1 MTEDLG
7 NVPIKVFGIGGGGV
21 NAINTMIQSGLTG
34 VEFIAANTDAQNL
47 MISEADIKLN
57 IGVELS
63 AGEGIG
69 GDPEKG
75 RQATEAHADEIK
87 KTLEGARLVLITTGE
102 GGGTGS
108 GGAPVVAKISKDMGI
123 LTIGVVTTPFSLE
136 LEQRMNVARK
146 GVEELRKEVDALM
159 VISNDKLLTL
169 GDDTLD
175 YDSGLKMAD
184 NILHTCVEAVTE
196 VIHKHY
202 TPNIDFRDIDRISR
216 SIGTLLIGIGKASGD
231 DRGAKAVIN
240 ALESPLLDDKI
251 SQATG
256 VVVGIQ
262 SSNNFLMTEITDL
275 VKPIQR
281 ILKKDAWFKFGR
293 AVDDSLGDEVKVI
306 IIASGFQSDVKPFS
320 AEFNA
325 IESSLNSNNI
335 PATET
340 TNSAMPSN
348 SQSVVFSQSTPSIPN
363 MTGSINIVGA
373 EHKKLDVE
381 TATEAIEIP
390 NSQSNKTVNQMSPK
404 TNVNSS
410 SLNIPPFLSDL
421 DKE

>member
-1 MTEDLG
+1 MVEELG

-47 MISEADIKLN
+47 MLSEADVKLN

-75 RQATEAHADEIK
+75 RQATEAHSEEIRK
-87 KTLEGARLVLITTGE
+87 VLEGARLVLITTGE

-136 LEQRMNVARK
+136 LEQRMNIAKK
-146 GVEELRKEVDALM
+146 GVKELRAEVDALM
-159 VISNDKLLTL
+159 VISNDKLLTI
-169 GDDTLD
+169 GDDNLD

-196 VIHKHY
+196 VINKHY

-216 SIGTLLIGIGKASGD
+216 SIGTLLIGIGRASGEE
-231 DRGAKAVIN
+231 RGSKAVMN
-240 ALESPLLDDKI
+240 ALESPLLDNKI
-251 SQATG
+251 SEATG

-262 SSNNFLMTEITDL
+262 SASNFLMTEITNL
-275 VKPIQR
+275 VKPIER

-293 AVDDSLGDEVKVI
+293 AVDESLGDEVKVI
-306 IIASGFQSDVKPFS
+306 IIASGFQNSGKGFS
-320 AEFNA
+320 EGFKEFSMSLEIDKNA
-325 IESSLNSNNI
+325 VSASQSNFAQSPAIPDMTGGIGIVDEEHRSLDIES
-335 PATET
+335 
-340 TNSAMPSN
+340 
-348 SQSVVFSQSTPSIPN
+348 
-363 MTGSINIVGA
+363 
-373 EHKKLDVE
+373 
-381 TATEAIEIP
+381 ATEAIEIP
-390 NSQSNKTVNQMSPK
+390 DSAKNKTISDSNEIISKESVS
-404 TNVNSS
+404 SS
-410 SLNIPPFLSDL
+410 SLNIPPFLDL